1 MAYIQILNSD
11 QFMGVI
17 LISSGVVD
25 KVASRVIHA
34 LISKLFNYQFQ
45 NDNQSVVSGVERQ
58 SDGRFRH
65 DAVG

>member
-1 MAYIQILNSD
+1 
-11 QFMGVI
+11 MGVI

-34 LISKLFNYQFQ
+34 LISKLFNYKLQ